1 MKLQE
6 ALEIPRGITSVIG
19 GGGKTTLLSVLA
31 RELAC
36 GGATVAL
43 ATSTH
48 FLPFEGMPA
57 LSGPDEWDAAASPIA
72 CFASPT
78 EEGKLTVPACG
89 IPALAEAADYVLVEA
104 DGSKRLPLKAH
115 ADWEPAVPAGS
126 ARCVLVLGG
135 SGFGRPVREAVHRP
149 ELFCGLMGCEG
160 DADATPELVAAA
172 IAAETAS
179 GRIAPDVVVVN
190 QAEGPRVADAA
201 RAFARALRTHGVGAP
216 VLAGSIRDAM
226 LVAFG

>member
-1 MKLQE
+1 MDIAPLLHIGPGVT
-6 ALEIPRGITSVIG
+6 ALIG

-31 RELAC
+31 RELSAS
-36 GGATVAL
+36 GASVAL
-43 ATSTH
+43 TTTTH

-57 LSGPDEWDAAASPIA
+57 LSGPGEWNAAASPVA

-89 IPALAEAADYVLVEA
+89 IPALAKAADYVLVEA

-115 ADWEPAVPAGS
+115 AEWEPAVPEGS
-126 ARCVLVLGG
+126 ERCILVLGG

-149 ELFCGLMGCEG
+149 ELFCELAGCEG
-160 DADATPELVAAA
+160 NAVATPELVAAA

-190 QAEGPRVADAA
+190 QAEDPRVARAA
-201 RAFARALRTHGVGAP
+201 RDFACALHAHGVGVP
-216 VLAGSIRDAM
+216 VLAGSIRDAE
-226 LVAFG
+226 LVACG

>member
-1 MKLQE
+1 MKLQD
-6 ALEIPRGITSVIG
+6 ALGIHRGITSVIG
-19 GGGKTTLLSVLA
+19 SGGKTTLLSVLA

-57 LSGPDEWDAAASPIA
+57 LSGPGEWDAAASPVA

-78 EEGKLTVPACG
+78 EEGKLTVPVCG
-89 IPALAEAADYVLVEA
+89 IPVLAEAADYVLVEA

-149 ELFCGLMGCEG
+149 ELFCELAGCAG
-160 DADATPELVAAA
+160 DAVATPELVAAA

-190 QAEGPRVADAA
+190 QAEDPLVADAA
-201 RAFARALRTHGVGAP
+201 RAFARALRSHGVGAP
-216 VLAGSIRDAM
+216 VLAGSIRDAE
-226 LVAFG
+226 LVACG

>member
-19 GGGKTTLLSVLA
+19 GGGKTTLLSALA

-43 ATSTH
+43 TTSTH
-48 FLPFEGMPA
+48 FLPFEGMPTLA
-57 LSGPDEWDAAASPIA
+57 GPDEWDTAASPVA

-78 EEGKLTVPACG
+78 KEGKLTVPACG

-115 ADWEPAVPAGS
+115 ADWEPAVPEGS
-126 ARCVLVLGG
+126 KRCVLVLGG

-149 ELFCGLMGCEG
+149 ELFCELAGCEG

-179 GRIAPDVVVVN
+179 GRITPDVVVVN
-190 QAEGPRVADAA
+190 QAEDPRVAEAA
-201 RAFARALRTHGVGAP
+201 RAFACALRAHGVDVP
-216 VLAGSIRDAM
+216 VLVGSIRDAK
-226 LVAFG
+226 LFACG